1 MSEIS
6 NMSEMLDMQ
15 SAKIVKKA
23 ALGHSALQN
32 QEEEKV
38 AKKFARPSPS
48 PRGPEPSRVAEK
60 QPGTQNNVARLVR
73 RWSEDLPVRRSSTCV
88 ESSTIL
94 PSSVRPVVTAR
105 VAKLEADRAAKLKD
119 VKEREEEIAELKHKY
134 LGHEPEPEE
143 NIARYDEEDLAEL
156 NKVEADCERA
166 LAAEIAALKD
176 EVATLRADPVVSA
189 HAKERTSEAIEIEHI
204 AKLQAY
210 YETEKDAAAAKH
222 KAEVAI
228 LKHYYSAA
236 SEREKA
242 VTTAYTHL
250 VKTIKA
256 NDIAAAARYEAK
268 IADVENELAAVKAEL
283 EPRLLLEALFLKAPH
298 KVAQDDLGGSDT
310 KIEEL
315 GATPA
320 AEANDDV
327 PDIKD
332 QE

>member
-6 NMSEMLDMQ
+6 NMSETLDMQ
-15 SAKIVKKA
+15 SAKKIVKKA

-38 AKKFARPSPS
+38 AKKLARPSPS

-60 QPGTQNNVARLVR
+60 QPGGENNVARLVR
-73 RWSEDLPVRRSSTCV
+73 RFSEDLPVRRSSTCV

-94 PSSVRPVVTAR
+94 PSSVRRVVTAR

-134 LGHEPEPEE
+134 FGHEPEP
-143 NIARYDEEDLAEL
+143 
-156 NKVEADCERA
+156 K
-166 LAAEIAALKD
+166 EIF
-176 EVATLRADPVVSA
+176 
-189 HAKERTSEAIEIEHI
+189 EHI